1 MVRLGGEVDVVLRIL
16 VGEALPGEGQE
27 METKW
32 RGVWMVLE
40 KAYKGAPAVDSG
52 RHTHILSRPA
62 AFSFS
67 PILHYFL
74 LGKSQN

>member
-52 RHTHILSRPA
+52 RHTHI
-62 AFSFS
+62 
-67 PILHYFL
+67 
-74 LGKSQN
+74 